1 MVKKLLEVI
10 IKEVL
15 YKEFVIFLIL
25 LIARSTT

>member
-10 IKEVL
+10 IKEVF